1 MPAALTICLFLLAFP
16 VTLAGQQTLSSL
28 SDTSRVKSG
37 GVLALAG
44 LGGMAVG
51 VLGGGL
57 IGIGFDDDD
66 GLDAADGAFVGA
78 VAGTSLAIPAAVH
91 LANGRRGNLGRSILV
106 SALVGGVL
114 LGTGWAAESGELVV
128 AAPIGQLISAVIIER
143 NTSR

>member
-1 MPAALTICLFLLAFP
+1 MPAPLTICLFLLAFP

-114 LGTGWAAESGELVV
+114 LGTGWAAESAELVL

-143 NTSR
+143 NTSK

>member
-1 MPAALTICLFLLAFP
+1 MRTVLVLWILLLLSPRTPAAQQVISFP
-16 VTLAGQQTLSSL
+16 DSS
-28 SDTSRVKSG
+28 SGTSS

-78 VAGTSLAIPAAVH
+78 VAGSALAIPAAVH
-91 LANGRRGNLGRSILV
+91 LANGSRGDLGQSILV

-114 LGTGWAAESGELVV
+114 LGTGWAAESGELVL

-143 NTSR
+143 NTSK